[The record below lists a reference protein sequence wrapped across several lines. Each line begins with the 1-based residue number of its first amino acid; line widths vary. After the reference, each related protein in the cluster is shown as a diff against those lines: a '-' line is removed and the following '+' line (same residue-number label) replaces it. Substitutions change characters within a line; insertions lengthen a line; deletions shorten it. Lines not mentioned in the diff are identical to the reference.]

1 MKNEISSFLQII
13 INYPPTMD
21 FLKALKQNAAPIVE
35 ISVEEKKETPYV
47 ETEEESYKKNVT
59 DSVITNLLPEL
70 QDMCNDFVND
80 TLLLKYPLLMRH
92 HTGYE
97 NFVVKM
103 MNLFEES
110 CELNIEEKIEEESE
124 EEDDLDPMDLY
135 HIPNDSF

>member
-1 MKNEISSFLQII
+1 MKNEISSFLQIM
-13 INYPPTMD
+13 INYPPLTMN

-35 ISVEEKKETPYV
+35 ISVEEKKEAPYV

-97 NFVVKM
+97 NFVVKLT
-103 MNLFEES
+103 NLFEES
-110 CELNIEEKIEEESE
+110 CELNIEEKIVKYGFIGPCWSPRRAAGTTPK
-124 EEDDLDPMDLY
+124 L
-135 HIPNDSF
+135 

>member
-1 MKNEISSFLQII
+1 MKNEISSFLQIM
-13 INYPPTMD
+13 INYPLTMN

-35 ISVEEKKETPYV
+35 INVEEKKEAPYV

-124 EEDDLDPMDLY
+124 EEDDLDPNGLISY
-135 HIPNDSF
+135 SK